1 VNTTEAPPDPP
12 PLVVEASRPKLL
24 DLYACQGGAGTG
36 YHRAG
41 FDVYALDIDPQPR
54 NPFPFHQGDAIT
66 ALAALVRG
74 EAVPFMHPAGHVEHI
89 RLCDLAAA
97 HSSPPCQ
104 ALTTMS
110 NRHRG
115 QGGRAD
121 EHVNLIPQTRAA
133 LLATGLPYVIENVP
147 GAASHLRYPITL
159 HGGMFGLGVDRPR
172 LFETNWPLMAAPA
185 PRAVDPVGVYG
196 KAPDGRRLFTRSD
209 GTEQRAASSVAQ
221 APRRWAGWTG
231 WTGGASPSRS
241 RRPTRSSS
249 GEQMVDLLERAA

>member
-1 VNTTEAPPDPP
+1 M
-12 PLVVEASRPKLL
+12 
-24 DLYACQGGAGTG
+24 G

-41 FDVYALDIDPQPR
+41 FDVTGVDIEPQPR
-54 NPFPFHQGDAIT
+54 YLFPFIQGDA
-66 ALAALVRG
+66 LAYV
-74 EAVPFMHPAGHVEHI
+74 EAHGHEYDAIH
-89 RLCDLAAA
+89 A
-97 HSSPPCQ
+97 SPPCQ

-221 APRRWAGWTG
+221 ASAAMGIDWMDWRGLAESIPPAY
-231 WTGGASPSRS
+231 SQFI
-241 RRPTRSSS
+241 
-249 GEQMVDLLERAA
+249 GEQMVDALERAA